1 MPRDDDVEQ
10 LARIRM
16 QVTGETFVEALA
28 ALRGPSG
35 TGSEGMDGTGEQ
47 DTAGAQ
53 DGPEPPSRDRPFRI
67 VE

>member
-28 ALRGPSG
+28 ALRGQSG
-35 TGSEGMDGTGEQ
+35 TGSEGMDGTDEQ
-47 DTAGAQ
+47 DTTG
-53 DGPEPPSRDRPFRI
+53 DEDDPEPPFRNRPFRI